1 MMGWFTKKTD
11 PDAEARRIFLD
22 SMKEYKRIAPPEK
35 KKARFVEF
43 EGAIAKVDEETGKIE
58 FLPRAPISIN
68 MDKIGAY
75 YDHTIL
81 IFGNKI
87 RVMETFAQIHVKLK
101 EAEG

>member
-1 MMGWFTKKTD
+1 MMGWFAGNKEDTVG
-11 PDAEARRIFLD
+11 RITF
-22 SMKEYKRIAPPEK
+22 EPAPAPSILRMPE

-58 FLPRAPISIN
+58 FLPRGPISIN
-68 MDKIGAY
+68 MDKIGGY